1 MVCFV
6 TENEEIRRFKE
17 EIMNLKKN
25 YLFSKFSGNS
35 LKTLFLL
42 FQVVRYKKGEQIIKE
57 GEPSDRI
64 YLIREGEFKVRDKFN
79 GSVCPCWN

>member
-1 MVCFV
+1 
-6 TENEEIRRFKE
+6 
-17 EIMNLKKN
+17 MNLKKN
-25 YLFSKFSGNS
+25 YLFAKFSGNS

-64 YLIREGEFKVRDKFN
+64 YLIREGEFKVRDQYLMVCLPLLDFN
-79 GSVCPCWN
+79 FQF